1 MRRAITHL
9 AVPISLVL
17 ALVACQTTPT
27 RTPTSGVQLQSYQAK
42 EFDTEKRVAFA
53 ATMSVF
59 QDLGFI
65 IDDGD
70 FDTGLITA
78 SGPTEKPRK
87 TPGIFEIL
95 LSIEVPVTTTR
106 RRATAFVESMPS
118 EKIRI
123 RLNFVD
129 VQNGITSIPI
139 DDQTVYRDTFARIDQ
154 AIFVRSA
161 TR

>member
-1 MRRAITHL
+1 MDRVPARIAALIAMAFAL
-9 AVPISLVL
+9 A
-17 ALVACQTTPT
+17 ACQTTPT
-27 RTPTSGVQLQSYQAK
+27 RAPASGVQLQSYQAK
-42 EFDTEKRVAFA
+42 EFETDKRVAFA
-53 ATMSVF
+53 AAMSVF

-95 LSIEVPVTTTR
+95 LSTEVPVTTTR

-129 VQNGITSIPI
+129 VQNGVTSIPI

-154 AIFVRSA
+154 AIFVRQS
-161 TR
+161 TK